1 MDDKTASQPRYNTA
15 PNPDL
20 MEHQAQPRVSF
31 TGVTAR
37 VLPLKASLNTL
48 QDFCDNYLNFPDDRR
63 DMKASQRDYFKPA
76 VPYVYFQMINYGKMA
91 TESENLGWI
100 AQNEILFSIPLEWY
114 RVDAKNNLVFHDWA
128 LICPFIFVDN
138 DMSLTTGREAYGWSK
153 VRGWLEWVP
162 TSWTRDPRSPR
173 RLLSMQTEVYP
184 ELYVGAEAEARTLL
198 EVTQQQPPSI
208 SPSLLTQRDPF
219 NPLWG
224 IPDAVRGSIKLYGD
238 LFETFMNLPI
248 LGASRRDADSLSR
261 MSGRA
266 LQNLRAIVPWF
277 GASASKAPCASPD
290 GQHIAGAESHK
301 LYFNQVTLKQ
311 FRDAAEPEYACY
323 QALVNSKITVDHYY
337 DVGLLG
343 GPNLVVGDLSGGFR
357 LKVHEYD
364 EYPIV
369 KALGLEVE
377 EKQRDEHETPL
388 SLLKPTMPFWLSCDL
403 RYDTGDTLA
412 WRGKHS
418 PTWNTRLDTSRIS
431 SGESPPMNPF
441 NNTRGAATQEV
452 AGPFIYPD
460 ATVRVFPLLADSDT
474 LLRFCDDYL
483 NRLEEG
489 DATGIEN
496 SSFEPWGEYVYMIVT
511 SYGDE
516 YGGKSYAERGSIG
529 RLAHREISFCLP
541 VKWMETD
548 GQCTTLKSL
557 AVLTPYMFSDSSRHV
572 ISEREINGRD
582 MVHSRIS
589 SNDDAWLQESGPVR
603 PRTLATLQTLLLPQL
618 NEGQPAAM
626 RELIEITEKDVES
639 YNEDVPWA
647 VIRAKWEPELLR
659 DLKRKLMQRSAGEED
674 WEAMLQM
681 FRDVCGGQEAINF
694 LALKQYR
701 GTENVDRACYEAL
714 VLLQRNI
721 QSITDMREIHRS
733 LHVRIHQYPTMPIVK
748 TLGLKVKA
756 VDSSGKS
763 VVQHLE
769 PIRPFFMR
777 VSMRDELGTNLFSRI
792 NSMKWQTDASGGMQ
806 RETIGLTDKQ
816 RRLVASISEPKA
828 LIEWL
833 LSEKFAARDPAYY
846 EYDPQEPLFMRS
858 NFGMSQNSAILD
870 ANSKPQSED

>member
-1 MDDKTASQPRYNTA
+1 MNDKTVQQPAYNTA
-15 PNPDL
+15 ANPDL
-20 MEHQAQPRVSF
+20 MEHQSQPRVSF
-31 TGVTAR
+31 TGVSAR

-48 QDFCDNYLNFPDDRR
+48 QDFCDNYLNFPDDGR
-63 DMKASQRDYFKPA
+63 DMKQSQRNYFKPA

-162 TSWTRDPRSPR
+162 TSWTKDPRSPR

-184 ELYVGAEAEARTLL
+184 ELYVGAEAVARTLL
-198 EVTQQQPPSI
+198 EVTQQQAPPI
-208 SPSLLTQRDPF
+208 SPSLFTQRDPF

-224 IPDAVRGSIKLYGD
+224 IPEAVRGSIKLYGD

-248 LGASRRDADSLSR
+248 LGATRRDANSLSR

-266 LQNLRAIVPWF
+266 LHNLRAIVPWF
-277 GASASKAPCASPD
+277 GASASKAPHRTPD
-290 GQHIAGAESHK
+290 GRHIVGAESHK
-301 LYFNQVTLKQ
+301 LYFNQITLKQ

-343 GPNLVVGDLSGGFR
+343 GPNLLVGDLSGGFR
-357 LKVHEYD
+357 LKIHDYD

-377 EKQRDEHETPL
+377 EKRSDEHETSL

-412 WRGKHS
+412 WRGKESPAWNTMVDAS
-418 PTWNTRLDTSRIS
+418 PTS
-431 SGESPPMNPF
+431 SDESPPRNAF

-452 AGPFIYPD
+452 AGPFSYPD
-460 ATVRVFPLLADSDT
+460 ATIRVFPLLADGDT
-474 LLRFCDDYL
+474 LLQFCDDYL
-483 NRLEEG
+483 NRLAEAG
-489 DATGIEN
+489 TTGIEN
-496 SSFEPWGEYVYMIVT
+496 SSFEPWGDYVYMIVT

-516 YGGKSYAERGSIG
+516 DGGKSYAESGNLG
-529 RLAHREISFCLP
+529 RLARREVSFCLP

-548 GQCTTLKSL
+548 GHCTTLKSL

-572 ISEREINGRD
+572 ISEREINGRA
-582 MVHSRIS
+582 MVHCRIKS
-589 SNDDAWLQESGPVR
+589 DDDAWLRESGPVR
-603 PRTLATLQTLLLPQL
+603 PRTLASLQTLLLPQL
-618 NEGQPAAM
+618 NAGQPAAM
-626 RELIEITEKDVES
+626 RELIEITEKDVER
-639 YNEDVPWA
+639 YNEDIPWA
-647 VIRAKWEPELLR
+647 VIRARWEPELRR
-659 DLKRKLMQRSAGEED
+659 DFERKLTQHNDAERD
-674 WEAMLQM
+674 WDAMLQL
-681 FRDVCGGQEAINF
+681 FRDACRGRESVNF

-701 GTENVDRACYEAL
+701 GTEHVDRACYQAL
-714 VLLQRNI
+714 VLLQRKI
-721 QSITDMREIHRS
+721 QSITDLREIHRS

-756 VDSSGKS
+756 VDSHGKS
-763 VVQHLE
+763 IVQHLE

-777 VSMRDELGTNLFSRI
+777 VSMKDDLGTNIFSRV
-792 NSMKWQTDASGGMQ
+792 NSTNWRPDAGGGPQ
-806 RETIGLTDKQ
+806 HETVGLTDEQ
-816 RRLVASISEPKA
+816 RRLVANISEPKA

-833 LSEKFAARDPAYY
+833 LSQKFAAHDPAYH
-846 EYDPQEPLFMRS
+846 EYDPEEPLFMRS

-870 ANSKPQSED
+870 ANSQPQSGD